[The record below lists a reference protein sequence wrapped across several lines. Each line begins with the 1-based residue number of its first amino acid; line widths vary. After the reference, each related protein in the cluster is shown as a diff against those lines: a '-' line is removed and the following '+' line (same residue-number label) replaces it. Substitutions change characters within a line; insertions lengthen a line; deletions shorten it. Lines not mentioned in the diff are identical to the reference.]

1 MLKTTKTSRVTQTF
15 ISSDEMGIVGLEDLS
30 PGWLVGALG
39 WITGFPVFTDILES
53 SVVRLEILEVETRAG
68 EAILILVGAGRLG
81 LPTVDDFRTG
91 LELGFCS
98 VTKPLKEIFLNKIY
112 NQNSKIY
119 EINLVA

>member
-15 ISSDEMGIVGLEDLS
+15 CSSDEMGIVGFEDLS
-30 PGWLVGALG
+30 PGWLVGARALG

-53 SVVRLEILEVETRAG
+53 SVVRSEILEVETGAG
-68 EAILILVGAGRLG
+68 EAILLLVGAGRLG

-98 VTKPLKEIFLNKIY
+98 VTIPLKEIFLNKIN
-112 NQNSKIY
+112 NQNSKIC
-119 EINLVA
+119 